1 MGKIDI
7 CDIYRIY
14 QSIWMDNF
22 SQMEHLLA
30 NEWLSHVYKHIE
42 LTIDAPI
49 YIFIHLYLYL
59 YIYMHIESVKQY
71 SMHYGCNAKEHCRGI
86 RPMIQAQMPV
96 VGPAKPDH
104 LSVKADEAK

>member
-1 MGKIDI
+1 MK
-7 CDIYRIY
+7 
-14 QSIWMDNF
+14 
-22 SQMEHLLA
+22 HLLA

-42 LTIDAPI
+42 LTIDAPLYI
-49 YIFIHLYLYL
+49 YI
-59 YIYMHIESVKQY
+59 YIYILYMHIENVKQY